1 MRGEIIAIGDELT
14 SGRILNTTSSF
25 AAGHL
30 YGAGHDIIAISMVG
44 DEEDAIANA
53 LTRAL
58 QRAEF
63 IIVTGGLGAT
73 SDDRTNEAVA
83 NILDRPPTFYPEIF
97 QAICQVDPQP
107 LECKRAGERGDHPL
121 AKLAWLPRGAKVL
134 KPGARM
140 AGHLLVHDGVPIFF
154 LPGVPHEMRELMLDC
169 VLPML
174 ASWQGGDGKVVRQR
188 IYRVFG
194 LPETA
199 INQRLAHLEDGVVRI
214 GYYPVQS
221 EVHVSLTVSGSDA
234 ARVEA
239 DFARTDEA
247 IRDILG
253 DHLYGFDGEAMEVV
267 VGRLLAEGR
276 RQLAVAE
283 SCTGGR
289 IASRLTSVPGS
300 SAYFVGGV
308 IAYSNDL
315 KRMILGVEAAVLER
329 HGAVSGPVARA
340 MAEGVVRVAGSDLG
354 VAVTGIAG
362 PGGGSPEKPVGLVY
376 FCLAHRQ
383 GSEVVERRFEGDRD
397 DIQAQSAMTA
407 LDLVRRHLAGLP
419 LAMSDE

>member
-1 MRGEIIAIGDELT
+1 MRGEIIAVGDELT

-44 DEEDAIANA
+44 DEEEAIAAA

-63 IIVTGGLGAT
+63 VIVTGGLGAT

-83 NILDRPPTFYPEIF
+83 NILGRPPTFYPEIF
-97 QAICQVDPQP
+97 ATICQGDPQP
-107 LECKRAGERGDHPL
+107 PDCRRAVVQGEHPL

-174 ASWQGGDGKVVRQR
+174 AGWQGEGGNVVRQR
-188 IYRVFG
+188 IFRVFG
-194 LPETA
+194 LPETE
-199 INQRLAHLEDGVVRI
+199 INQRLAPLEDGVVRI
-214 GYYPVQS
+214 GYYPVQP
-221 EVHVSLTVSGSDA
+221 EVHVSLTVAGRERL
-234 ARVEA
+234 RVEEIFSRA
-239 DFARTDEA
+239 EDGIREA
-247 IRDILG
+247 LG
-253 DHLYGFDGEAMEVV
+253 EFLYGCDAESMEAV
-267 VGRLLAEGR
+267 VGRLLRDKGLR
-276 RQLAVAE
+276 LAVAE

-289 IASRLTSVPGS
+289 VAARLTGVPGS
-300 SAYFVGGV
+300 SASFVGGV
-308 IAYSNDL
+308 VAYSDTL
-315 KRMILGVEAAVLER
+315 KERLLAVPAALLAA

-340 MAEGVVRVAGSDLG
+340 MAEGVRRVTAGDIG

-362 PGGGSPEKPVGLVY
+362 PGGGSAAKPVGLVY
-376 FCLAHRQ
+376 FGLAHAQ
-383 GSEVVERRFEGDRD
+383 GCRVVERRFVGDRAA
-397 DIQAQSAMTA
+397 IQARSAMTA
-407 LDLVRRHLAGLP
+407 LDLVRRHLSGLP
-419 LAMSDE
+419 LA